1 MFANKKFLL
10 LGLAVLIIISAVFF
24 VMRNNLRQKGQELVN
39 QQQNAETEKKESESI
54 FSEEEATDL
63 SRRFEKEFDTAFNM
77 ARGWQADSVMA
88 AELIQYKGLASATNG
103 KDTFVFYSPSSPQY
117 YWTISFE
124 PKADSPSERFYSRAI
139 YYKDDYILPS
149 GSIPV
154 VIKYLVKDYA
164 TALLTADGLGGKNI
178 RAKNG
183 NYDINILLSS
193 EKDQYLLWKVEYLV
207 GGKTVF
213 STMIDAYTGKELT
226 DPKLPKN

>member
-124 PKADSPSERFYSRAI
+124 PKADSPSERF
-139 YYKDDYILPS
+139 
-149 GSIPV
+149 
-154 VIKYLVKDYA
+154 
-164 TALLTADGLGGKNI
+164 LLT
-178 RAKNG
+178 R
-183 NYDINILLSS
+183 
-193 EKDQYLLWKVEYLV
+193 YLLQRRLYSAFWL
-207 GGKTVF
+207 
-213 STMIDAYTGKELT
+213 YTGGHKISCKRLR
-226 DPKLPKN
+226 DSAFDR